1 MKLRL
6 TGTLV
11 LVLGIAALASASA
24 YAGNGHGNG
33 NGNGN
38 DNGNGGGPAAAGP
51 ATDHGNSANAPGQQK
66 NAPADAPAPAVS
78 TPSTTVAETTSTTAQ
93 EGVKPANDTAHDTHA
108 AASSD
113 ETKLYGNGKTAGE
126 IAMQNGAAGSTRL
139 HGPGNSQP
147 HKASPCSGGH
157 EVDVH
162 ALKGK
167 RRGSCGTTTDP
178 APNPTPDPGHGQDP
192 GNDPGHGQDPG
203 KGPSSNPSSNPSP
216 NPANTPSS
224 TPATNPT
231 ATGMLPGVVSAG
243 GKSGDPKTPGKRH
256 SGAVAGVLGLTQ
268 EAAVRGSL
276 PFTGADLWSTVF
288 VAIALILIGL
298 ALCQRA
304 RTLPVRESEEGA
316 RS

>member
-24 YAGNGHGNG
+24 YAGNG

-38 DNGNGGGPAAAGP
+38 DNGKGGSPAAAAGT
-51 ATDHGNSANAPGQQK
+51 ATDHGNSANAPGHEQ
-66 NAPADAPAPAVS
+66 ADATQATAVS
-78 TPSTTVAETTSTTAQ
+78 PPSTTVADNSTTAQ

-108 AASSD
+108 DASSN
-113 ETKLYGNGKTAGE
+113 ETKLYGNGETAGQ
-126 IAMQNGAAGSTRL
+126 IAIENGAAGTTRL

-147 HKASPCSGGH
+147 HKAAPCSGGH

-167 RRGSCGTTTDP
+167 RQGTCGTASDP
-178 APNPTPDPGHGQDP
+178 APKPTPDPVHTHDP
-192 GNDPGHGQDPG
+192 GQ
-203 KGPSSNPSSNPSP
+203 GPSSN
-216 NPANTPSS
+216 NTPSPS
-224 TPATNPT
+224 PVTTPA
-231 ATGMLPGVVSAG
+231 AGGMVPGVVSEG
-243 GKSGDPKTPGKRH
+243 GKGKGKTPSKRH
-256 SGAVAGVLGLTQ
+256 DAASGVLALAQG
-268 EAAVRGSL
+268 AAVRGTL

-288 VAIALILIGL
+288 VAVALILIGL

-304 RTLPVRESEEGA
+304 RTLPVRESEESA
-316 RS
+316 RP

>member
-6 TGTLV
+6 TGTFV

-24 YAGNGHGNG
+24 YAGNEHGNG
-33 NGNGN
+33 NGNDSGK
-38 DNGNGGGPAAAGP
+38 GGGPAAAVGV

-66 NAPADAPAPAVS
+66 ADAAQAPVVS
-78 TPSTTVAETTSTTAQ
+78 VPSTTVADTSTTPQ

-113 ETKLYGNGKTAGE
+113 ETKLYGNGKTAGQ
-126 IAMQNGAAGSTRL
+126 IAMQNGAAESTRL

-147 HKASPCSGGH
+147 HKASPCSNGH

-167 RRGSCGTTTDP
+167 RQGSCGTTSDP
-178 APNPTPDPGHGQDP
+178 APKPTPSPDPGHGHDP
-192 GNDPGHGQDPG
+192 GQGPG
-203 KGPSSNPSSNPSP
+203 SNPSS

-224 TPATNPT
+224 TPATTP
-231 ATGMLPGVVSAG
+231 AVGGMVPGVVSEG

-268 EAAVRGSL
+268 GAAVRGSL

-288 VAIALILIGL
+288 VAVALILIGL

-304 RTLPVRESEEGA
+304 RTLPIRESEKGA